1 MHDQREKLPGTDLE
15 VNQRND
21 ITGLRALLMNEIRSL
36 GSKASKEQL
45 EIARV
50 KCELSN
56 TIIDS
61 VKAEA
66 LFLQVTKATAGSRF
80 IPKEPKTIESTD
92 D

>member
-1 MHDQREKLPGTDLE
+1 MHDQRTVMPGTDIDL
-15 VNQRND
+15 NQRND

-36 GSKASKEQL
+36 DAKATKEQL

-66 LFLQVTKATAGSRF
+66 LYLQVTKSISSSGF
-80 IPKEPKTIESTD
+80 IPKEQKAIED
-92 D
+92 R

>member
-1 MHDQREKLPGTDLE
+1 MHDQRTVMPGTDIDL
-15 VNQRND
+15 NQRND

-36 GSKASKEQL
+36 NEKATKEQL

-66 LFLQVTKATAGSRF
+66 LYLQVTKSISSSGF
-80 IPKEPKTIESTD
+80 IPKEPKAIEE
-92 D
+92 